1 MTLFTWLRTHPALT
15 FVGLAAAAGG
25 LYLLLAPTPPSN
37 APALGSAQAAL
48 SVTVTTPRLQS
59 WPQQISANGNIT
71 AWQEAIVGA
80 EVGGLRLTEVLV
92 NVGDKVQKGELLAT
106 LQQETVAADLA
117 QTRASLAE
125 AQATLLDAKSN
136 AERARRIQ
144 SKGAVSEQQASA
156 YFTAELTAQAR
167 VEALKAR
174 LQSDT
179 IHLSQ
184 TRVLAP
190 DSGTITARNATLG
203 AVVQTGDELYRLIRG
218 DRLEWRAE
226 LPATELAQIRPGM
239 AVRVTAP
246 DGTDLAGTV
255 RTVAPTLDPQTRNGL
270 VYVDLNSH
278 SSVRAGMFARGEIQ
292 TGEQQRLTLPQAAV
306 LLRDGFHFVYR
317 LNAKQ
322 ELIQSKVSVGPRHG
336 SEMAILSGL
345 KAGERVVDSGVGFL
359 NDGDRVRVVAS
370 PTVKSE
376 SGS

>member
-25 LYLLLAPTPPSN
+25 LYLLLAPTPPSK
-37 APALGSAQAAL
+37 APALDSAQAAL
-48 SVTVTTPRLQS
+48 SVTVTTPRQQS

-92 NVGDKVQKGELLAT
+92 NVGDRVRKGELLAT

-190 DSGTITARNATLG
+190 DNGTITARNATLG

-278 SSVRAGMFARGEIQ
+278 GSVRAGMFARGEIQ
-292 TGEQQRLTLPQAAV
+292 TGEQQLLTLPQAAV

-322 ELIQSKVSVGPRHG
+322 ELIQSKVRVGPRHG
-336 SEMAILSGL
+336 SEIAILSGL

-370 PTVKSE
+370 PAVKSE